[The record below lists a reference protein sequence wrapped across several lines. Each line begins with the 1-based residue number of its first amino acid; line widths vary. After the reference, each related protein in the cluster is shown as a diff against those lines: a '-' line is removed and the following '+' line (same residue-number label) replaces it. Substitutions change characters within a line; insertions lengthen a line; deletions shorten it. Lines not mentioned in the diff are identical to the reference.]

1 MIGFEDMALYVC
13 QSEDDDYY
21 ASHRFDGNEDAAGMI
36 YLDFRCSLWPASDNM
51 VLYGHNMRGGSRFG
65 KLLRYTDL
73 EYLTENSTIHFAT
86 LYEIGEYTPISVF
99 YTSVNPEDEDYFDFT
114 QVSFSDQAAFESYIA
129 DIREQSLFEIPTVVE
144 YGDSLLTLATCSEE
158 YDGGRIVI
166 VCVRVV

>member
-1 MIGFEDMALYVC
+1 M
-13 QSEDDDYY
+13 
-21 ASHRFDGNEDAAGMI
+21 
-36 YLDFRCSLWPASDNM
+36 
-51 VLYGHNMRGGSRFG
+51 
-65 KLLRYTDL
+65 

-99 YTSVNPEDEDYFDFT
+99 YTSVNPEDEDYFDFA

-158 YDGGRIVI
+158 YDGGRIMI
-166 VCVRVV
+166 VCVRVA